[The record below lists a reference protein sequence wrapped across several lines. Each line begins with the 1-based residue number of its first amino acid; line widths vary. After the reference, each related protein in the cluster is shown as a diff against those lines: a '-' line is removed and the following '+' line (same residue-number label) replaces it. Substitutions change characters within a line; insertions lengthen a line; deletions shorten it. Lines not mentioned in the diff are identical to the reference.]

1 MAGSDDDSSSLAIP
15 IDQLGDGEGVE
26 DEDDDDSAGVEEG
39 SEDDDDE
46 SRGNEADHP
55 KPVRAFSS
63 AIKDLEEKYGKDDD
77 GSDNG
82 VGLDLL
88 DTVSSVPESAVS
100 EFRGYAQQRDNAALG
115 LYPTIAD
122 PKLFMM
128 RCKSGFARTL
138 CAQIMYKCLFRASK
152 GDDLMIKSVFCRDHL
167 PEFLYIEAHRQAH
180 VLNVVSGLQG
190 AWRNKIK
197 LIPVSEMPSTLAKT
211 RPAAAVKPGSW
222 GRFRHGLHKGDLCK
236 IMEIDD
242 SKEAYV
248 VHVIPRVD
256 YEKLFD
262 PNSTSTSEAGFRVTK
277 LKARTR
283 PMQRFFTDDYY
294 KKSQLVRRFPD
305 IMTYKENTDEGYIAV
320 AGRRFAF
327 EGHEIKTV
335 RQSAVS
341 TDKKIVNLTT
351 DEHMRFMQG
360 KVPSSHTDIKRLQE
374 IREVELSVG
383 DTVQVVRGELKN
395 TVGIVREIFEDATGT
410 KFKVQPTSDSALKE
424 WIPFTK
430 ESLRKI
436 VAVGQHVKIVAG
448 AHRGEA
454 GMVVSISKGNLV
466 RLFASR
472 SKCEYEVFMSDVIET
487 QELSRGVPQYG
498 QFEVFELVKLRGT
511 GCGMITKFENGH
523 FAVLTKFIDV
533 AYVEIQAIICGTKMS
548 ATWKGRRQTA
558 LSTSSATKSCR
569 TTSSA

>member
-256 YEKLFD
+256 YEKPVLLGVKGVIWVSSSRTLPHSAAVEQAARGSVDECGRAQALFD

-305 IMTYKENTDEGYIAV
+305 IMTYKENT
-320 AGRRFAF
+320 
-327 EGHEIKTV
+327 
-335 RQSAVS
+335 
-341 TDKKIVNLTT
+341 
-351 DEHMRFMQG
+351 
-360 KVPSSHTDIKRLQE
+360 
-374 IREVELSVG
+374 
-383 DTVQVVRGELKN
+383 
-395 TVGIVREIFEDATGT
+395 
-410 KFKVQPTSDSALKE
+410 
-424 WIPFTK
+424 
-430 ESLRKI
+430 
-436 VAVGQHVKIVAG
+436 
-448 AHRGEA
+448 
-454 GMVVSISKGNLV
+454 
-466 RLFASR
+466 
-472 SKCEYEVFMSDVIET
+472 
-487 QELSRGVPQYG
+487 
-498 QFEVFELVKLRGT
+498 
-511 GCGMITKFENGH
+511 
-523 FAVLTKFIDV
+523 
-533 AYVEIQAIICGTKMS
+533 
-548 ATWKGRRQTA
+548 
-558 LSTSSATKSCR
+558 
-569 TTSSA
+569 